1 MALSRCCTHK
11 LKPKAGSN
19 KFKLKW
25 SMNATNALYSTLAD
39 SLCIFNKRL
48 QRHPPCKSTVNNINN
63 QLAQQSVYCIWQI
76 QVVNAAWDAQKTEKG
91 RRYKLVWIWLINC
104 NGPWNGSSNIEKLV
118 VILELVFTVA
128 VARPGAMCDPQIY
141 ECRCKCEYP
150 KSKHVFLLFSVIC
163 TFLFCAAS
171 VPATRWMWCLYTRI
185 VGQGA

>member
-25 SMNATNALYSTLAD
+25 VNANDQWMQRMLYTLL
-39 SLCIFNKRL
+39 SQHL

-63 QLAQQSVYCIWQI
+63 QQAQQSVYCIWQI

-91 RRYKLVWIWLINC
+91 RRYKLFWIWLINC

-118 VILELVFTVA
+118 VILELVFIVA

-141 ECRCKCEYP
+141 ECRRKYEYP

-163 TFLFCAAS
+163 TFLFCAS
-171 VPATRWMWCLYTRI
+171 VPATRWMWCLYTGI